1 MRRLSDE
8 GRKNPRAIAVA
19 SIMPPDESG
28 IATFTHS
35 VFSRASY
42 GVDIFTHYKSIESYL
57 SGVHDERLKNT
68 NVRVFSRDCLPF
80 ARAIVS
86 YDAELYVLGNSAHHL
101 PLISSLRS
109 LAHFRTRNPTFVYIH
124 DPFLFNIFKLFCK
137 SQGFD
142 FTAFLALQYPECAEF
157 LLTKNYDGDN
167 HDLARRSIFAL
178 RPILH
183 DIPLDGAIVNSA
195 SAKAFVEK
203 DLPHLAGNRVFQL
216 FHPVF
221 PCPSAEYV
229 AEPRAFRIGTFGVPG
244 QAKCTEMVID
254 AFRELRREFPD
265 VELVIA
271 GFDVGQYSVRCGVWR
286 EKGII
291 IEESPSD
298 ERLIALMKSC
308 HVAVQ
313 LRQFNLGESSG
324 CVPQLL
330 AADVPVIVSDIGSFS
345 EYGKAVRA
353 IPADAAVHD
362 LLEAIKGE
370 AFNQG
375 RRRLARAAYVRDHT
389 PEKFCDS
396 LMDLI
401 SNGATSSVAA
411 ACI

>member
-1 MRRLSDE
+1 
-8 GRKNPRAIAVA
+8 
-19 SIMPPDESG
+19 
-28 IATFTHS
+28 
-35 VFSRASY
+35 
-42 GVDIFTHYKSIESYL
+42 
-57 SGVHDERLKNT
+57 
-68 NVRVFSRDCLPF
+68 
-80 ARAIVS
+80 
-86 YDAELYVLGNSAHHL
+86 
-101 PLISSLRS
+101 
-109 LAHFRTRNPTFVYIH
+109 
-124 DPFLFNIFKLFCK
+124 
-137 SQGFD
+137 
-142 FTAFLALQYPECAEF
+142 
-157 LLTKNYDGDN
+157 
-167 HDLARRSIFAL
+167 
-178 RPILH
+178 
-183 DIPLDGAIVNSA
+183 
-195 SAKAFVEK
+195 
-203 DLPHLAGNRVFQL
+203 
-216 FHPVF
+216 
-221 PCPSAEYV
+221 
-229 AEPRAFRIGTFGVPG
+229 
-244 QAKCTEMVID
+244 MVID